1 MPVPILES
9 LEDPWDRDVDFI
21 PKRDQPYDVRHVI
34 AGRDAE
40 DGSFEYGL
48 FDKNSFQE
56 TLSGWA
62 KGVVVGR
69 ARLGGIPFGVIG
81 VETATVENLIP
92 ADPANADST
101 EQLIQE
107 AGQVWYPNSAF
118 KTAQAINDFN
128 NGEQLPL
135 MILANWRGFSG
146 GQRDMYN
153 EVLKYGSFIV
163 DALVDFKQ
171 PIITYIPPTGE
182 LRGGSWVVVD
192 PTINADM
199 MEMYADVES
208 RAGVLEPE
216 GMVGIKYRR
225 DKLIATMGRLD
236 KTYAELKNK
245 LSDSSLS
252 QEELQEVSQKLA
264 ARERALLPIYQQ
276 ISVQFADLHDRSGR
290 MLAKGAIR
298 KELELVDARRFFFWR
313 IRRRLNEEYL
323 IKRIGEVLEKATRV
337 EKVARLRSWYPASVD
352 FEDDR
357 VIANWIED
365 NRETLDSLVK
375 QLKDEAFAQNI
386 ALLIRTNHDSAI
398 SGLAEV
404 FGLLSPEDKEKI
416 LKGSN

>member
-1 MPVPILES
+1 
-9 LEDPWDRDVDFI
+9 
-21 PKRDQPYDVRHVI
+21 
-34 AGRDAE
+34 
-40 DGSFEYGL
+40 
-48 FDKNSFQE
+48 
-56 TLSGWA
+56 
-62 KGVVVGR
+62 
-69 ARLGGIPFGVIG
+69 
-81 VETATVENLIP
+81 
-92 ADPANADST
+92 
-101 EQLIQE
+101 
-107 AGQVWYPNSAF
+107 
-118 KTAQAINDFN
+118 
-128 NGEQLPL
+128 
-135 MILANWRGFSG
+135 
-146 GQRDMYN
+146 
-153 EVLKYGSFIV
+153 
-163 DALVDFKQ
+163 
-171 PIITYIPPTGE
+171 
-182 LRGGSWVVVD
+182 
-192 PTINADM
+192 
-199 MEMYADVES
+199 
-208 RAGVLEPE
+208 
-216 GMVGIKYRR
+216 
-225 DKLIATMGRLD
+225 MGRLD